1 MVFILSNLELDPSQ
15 RYSTHMHDE
24 LFYVLVL
31 AVDHLVL
38 RLQVYIT
45 KYLKKKLKF
54 KKISYDI

>member
-1 MVFILSNLELDPSQ
+1 MVSNLELDPSQ

-54 KKISYDI
+54 KKISSDI